1 MDYYVVQVST
11 GKEKNFIED
20 AEFKNKFD
28 ELSYSIVFPQ
38 RILKIRKAGKVTE
51 KQLPVFAGYLFIG
64 TDKISKE
71 LYQHLKRCKGFY
83 RFLPNN
89 QEPRFLEGRDLEI
102 LNQFISFGG
111 LAKISQVVFDE
122 NDRNLGEIIDILTPG
137 ANDVWVIKGEEGKE
151 ILIPYI
157 EDVVKQIDIINKKV
171 NIEVMEGLID

>member
-64 TDKISKE
+64 TDEISKD
-71 LYQHLKRCKGFY
+71 LYQHLRKCKGFY

-89 QEPRFLEGRDLEI
+89 QEPKFLEGRDFEI
-102 LNQFISFGG
+102 LNHLFPSEALQKFHK
-111 LAKISQVVFDE
+111 LYLMKM
-122 NDRNLGEIIDILTPG
+122 
-137 ANDVWVIKGEEGKE
+137 
-151 ILIPYI
+151 I
-157 EDVVKQIDIINKKV
+157 E
-171 NIEVMEGLID
+171 

>member
-64 TDKISKE
+64 TDKISKD

-122 NDRNLGEIIDILTPG
+122 NDRIKVIEGPLSGLEGYIVRVNKRKGRATVCLDMCQTAFSIDLGFETLD
-137 ANDVWVIKGEEGKE
+137 KEE
-151 ILIPYI
+151 
-157 EDVVKQIDIINKKV
+157 KK
-171 NIEVMEGLID
+171 

>member
-64 TDKISKE
+64 TDKISKD
-71 LYQHLKRCKGFY
+71 LYQHLRRCKGFY

-122 NDRNLGEIIDILTPG
+122 NDRIKVIEGPLSGLEGYIVRVNKRKGRATVCLDMCQTAFSIDLGF
-137 ANDVWVIKGEEGKE
+137 E
-151 ILIPYI
+151 IL
-157 EDVVKQIDIINKKV
+157 NKEEKK
-171 NIEVMEGLID
+171 

>member
-11 GKEKNFIED
+11 GKEKDFIEE

-38 RILKIRKAGKVTE
+38 RILKIRKAGKVAE
-51 KQLPVFAGYLFIG
+51 KQLPVFAGYLFVG
-64 TDKISKE
+64 ADEISKE
-71 LYQHLKRCKGFY
+71 LYQHLRRCKGFY

-122 NDRNLGEIIDILTPG
+122 NDRIKVIEGPLSGLEGYIVRVNKRKGRATVCLDMCQTAFSIDLGF
-137 ANDVWVIKGEEGKE
+137 E
-151 ILIPYI
+151 ILSK
-157 EDVVKQIDIINKKV
+157 EEKK
-171 NIEVMEGLID
+171 

>member
-11 GKEKNFIED
+11 GKEKNFIAD

-122 NDRNLGEIIDILTPG
+122 NDRIKVIEGPLSGLEGYIVRVNKRKGRATVCLDMCQTAFSIDLGF
-137 ANDVWVIKGEEGKE
+137 E
-151 ILIPYI
+151 IL
-157 EDVVKQIDIINKKV
+157 NKEEKK
-171 NIEVMEGLID
+171 

>member
-1 MDYYVVQVST
+1 MVQVST

-64 TDKISKE
+64 TDKISKD
-71 LYQHLKRCKGFY
+71 LYQHIRRCKGFY

-89 QEPRFLEGRDLEI
+89 QDPKSLEGRDLEI

-122 NDRNLGEIIDILTPG
+122 NDRIKVIEGPLSGLEGYIVRVNKRKGRATVCLDMCQTAFSIDLGF
-137 ANDVWVIKGEEGKE
+137 E
-151 ILIPYI
+151 IL
-157 EDVVKQIDIINKKV
+157 NKEEKR
-171 NIEVMEGLID
+171 

>member
-38 RILKIRKAGKVTE
+38 RVLKIRKAGKVTE

-89 QEPRFLEGRDLEI
+89 QEPRSLEGRDLEI

-122 NDRNLGEIIDILTPG
+122 NDRIKVIEGPLSGLEGYIVRVNKRKGRATVCLDMCQTAFSIDLGF
-137 ANDVWVIKGEEGKE
+137 E
-151 ILIPYI
+151 IL
-157 EDVVKQIDIINKKV
+157 NKEEKK
-171 NIEVMEGLID
+171 

>member
-122 NDRNLGEIIDILTPG
+122 NDRIKVIEGPLSGLEGYIVRVNKRKGRATVFLDMWQTAFSIDLGFETLD
-137 ANDVWVIKGEEGKE
+137 KEE
-151 ILIPYI
+151 
-157 EDVVKQIDIINKKV
+157 KK
-171 NIEVMEGLID
+171 

>member
-28 ELSYSIVFPQ
+28 ELPYSIVFPQ
-38 RILKIRKAGKVTE
+38 RVLKIRKAGKVTE

-122 NDRNLGEIIDILTPG
+122 NDRIKVIEGPLSGLEGYIVRVNKRKGRATVCLDMCQTAFSIDLGF
-137 ANDVWVIKGEEGKE
+137 E
-151 ILIPYI
+151 IL
-157 EDVVKQIDIINKKV
+157 NKEEKK
-171 NIEVMEGLID
+171 

>member
-89 QEPRFLEGRDLEI
+89 QEPKFLEGRDFEI

-122 NDRNLGEIIDILTPG
+122 NDRIKVIEGPLSGLEGYIVRVNKRKGRATVCLDMCQTAFSIDLGF
-137 ANDVWVIKGEEGKE
+137 E
-151 ILIPYI
+151 IL
-157 EDVVKQIDIINKKV
+157 NKEEKR
-171 NIEVMEGLID
+171 

>member
-122 NDRNLGEIIDILTPG
+122 NDRIKVIEGPLSGLEGYIVRVNKRKGRATVCLDMCQTAFSIDLGFETL
-137 ANDVWVIKGEEGKE
+137 NKEE
-151 ILIPYI
+151 
-157 EDVVKQIDIINKKV
+157 KK
-171 NIEVMEGLID
+171 

>member
-64 TDKISKE
+64 TDKISKD
-71 LYQHLKRCKGFY
+71 LYQHIRRCKGFY

-89 QEPRFLEGRDLEI
+89 QDPKSLEGRDLEI

-122 NDRNLGEIIDILTPG
+122 NDRIKVIEGPLSGLEGYIVRVNKRKGRATVCLDMCQTAFSIDLGFETLD
-137 ANDVWVIKGEEGKE
+137 KEE
-151 ILIPYI
+151 
-157 EDVVKQIDIINKKV
+157 KK
-171 NIEVMEGLID
+171 

>member
-89 QEPRFLEGRDLEI
+89 QEPKFLEGRDFEI

-122 NDRNLGEIIDILTPG
+122 NDRIKVIEGPLSGLEGYIIRVNKRKGRATVCLDMCQTAFSIDLGF
-137 ANDVWVIKGEEGKE
+137 E
-151 ILIPYI
+151 IL
-157 EDVVKQIDIINKKV
+157 NKEEKR
-171 NIEVMEGLID
+171 

>member
-122 NDRNLGEIIDILTPG
+122 NDRIKVIEGPLSGLEGYIVRVNKRKGRATVCLDMCQTAFSIDLGFETLD
-137 ANDVWVIKGEEGKE
+137 KEE
-151 ILIPYI
+151 
-157 EDVVKQIDIINKKV
+157 KK
-171 NIEVMEGLID
+171 

>member
-64 TDKISKE
+64 TDKISKD
-71 LYQHLKRCKGFY
+71 LYQHLRKCKGFY

-89 QEPRFLEGRDLEI
+89 QEPKFLEGRDFEI

-122 NDRNLGEIIDILTPG
+122 NDRIKVIEGPLSGLEGYIVRVNKRKGRATVCLDMCQTAFSIDLGF
-137 ANDVWVIKGEEGKE
+137 E
-151 ILIPYI
+151 IL
-157 EDVVKQIDIINKKV
+157 NKEEKR
-171 NIEVMEGLID
+171 

>member
-51 KQLPVFAGYLFIG
+51 KQLPVFAGYLFVG
-64 TDKISKE
+64 ADEISKE

-89 QEPRFLEGRDLEI
+89 QEPRFLVGRDLEI

-122 NDRNLGEIIDILTPG
+122 NDRIKVIEGPLSGLEGYIVRVNKRKGRATVCLDMCQTAFSIDLGF
-137 ANDVWVIKGEEGKE
+137 E
-151 ILIPYI
+151 IL
-157 EDVVKQIDIINKKV
+157 NKEEKK
-171 NIEVMEGLID
+171 

>member
-122 NDRNLGEIIDILTPG
+122 NDRIKVIGGPLSGLEGYIVRVNNRKGRATVCLDMCQTAFSIDLGF
-137 ANDVWVIKGEEGKE
+137 E
-151 ILIPYI
+151 IL
-157 EDVVKQIDIINKKV
+157 NKEEKK
-171 NIEVMEGLID
+171 

>member
-1 MDYYVVQVST
+1 MDYYVVQVSK

-122 NDRNLGEIIDILTPG
+122 NDRIKVIEGPLSGLEGYIVRVNKRKGRATVCLDMCQTAFSIDLGF
-137 ANDVWVIKGEEGKE
+137 E
-151 ILIPYI
+151 IL
-157 EDVVKQIDIINKKV
+157 NKEEKK
-171 NIEVMEGLID
+171 

>member
-111 LAKISQVVFDE
+111 LTKISQVVFDE
-122 NDRNLGEIIDILTPG
+122 NDRIKVIGGPLSGLEGYIVRVNKRKGRATVCLDMCQTAFSIDLGF
-137 ANDVWVIKGEEGKE
+137 E
-151 ILIPYI
+151 IL
-157 EDVVKQIDIINKKV
+157 NKEEKK
-171 NIEVMEGLID
+171 

>member
-38 RILKIRKAGKVTE
+38 RVLKIRKAGKVTE
-51 KQLPVFAGYLFIG
+51 KQLAVFAGYLFIG
-64 TDKISKE
+64 TDKISKD

-122 NDRNLGEIIDILTPG
+122 NDRIKVIEGPLSGLEGYIVRVNKRKGRATVCLDMCQTAFSIDLGF
-137 ANDVWVIKGEEGKE
+137 E
-151 ILIPYI
+151 IL
-157 EDVVKQIDIINKKV
+157 NKEEKK
-171 NIEVMEGLID
+171 

>member
-122 NDRNLGEIIDILTPG
+122 NDRIKVIEGPLSGLEGYIVRVNKRKRRATVCLDMCQTAFSIDLGF
-137 ANDVWVIKGEEGKE
+137 E
-151 ILIPYI
+151 IL
-157 EDVVKQIDIINKKV
+157 NKEEKK
-171 NIEVMEGLID
+171 

>member
-122 NDRNLGEIIDILTPG
+122 NDRIKVIGGPLSGLEGYIVRVNKRKGRATVCLDMCQTAFSIDLGF
-137 ANDVWVIKGEEGKE
+137 E
-151 ILIPYI
+151 IL
-157 EDVVKQIDIINKKV
+157 NKEEKK
-171 NIEVMEGLID
+171 

>member
-38 RILKIRKAGKVTE
+38 RVLKIRKAGKVTE

-122 NDRNLGEIIDILTPG
+122 NDRIKVIEGPLSGLEGYIVRVNKRKGRATVCLDMCQTAFSIDLGF
-137 ANDVWVIKGEEGKE
+137 E
-151 ILIPYI
+151 IL
-157 EDVVKQIDIINKKV
+157 NKEEKK
-171 NIEVMEGLID
+171 

>member
-64 TDKISKE
+64 TDEISKD
-71 LYQHLKRCKGFY
+71 LYQHLRRCKGFY

-122 NDRNLGEIIDILTPG
+122 NDRIKVIEGPLSGLEGYIVRVNKRKGRATVCLDMCQTACSIDLGF
-137 ANDVWVIKGEEGKE
+137 E
-151 ILIPYI
+151 IL
-157 EDVVKQIDIINKKV
+157 NKEEKR
-171 NIEVMEGLID
+171 

>member
-64 TDKISKE
+64 TDKISKD

-89 QEPRFLEGRDLEI
+89 QEPKSLEGRDLEI

-122 NDRNLGEIIDILTPG
+122 NDRIKVIEGPLSGLEGYIVRVNKRKGRATVCLDMCQTAFSIDLGF
-137 ANDVWVIKGEEGKE
+137 E
-151 ILIPYI
+151 IL
-157 EDVVKQIDIINKKV
+157 NKEEKK
-171 NIEVMEGLID
+171 

>member
-64 TDKISKE
+64 TDKISKD
-71 LYQHLKRCKGFY
+71 LYQHIRRCKGFY

-89 QEPRFLEGRDLEI
+89 QDPKSLEGRDLEI

-122 NDRNLGEIIDILTPG
+122 NDRIKVIEGPLSGLEGYIVRVNKRKGRATVCLDMCQTAFSIDLGF
-137 ANDVWVIKGEEGKE
+137 E
-151 ILIPYI
+151 IL
-157 EDVVKQIDIINKKV
+157 NKEEKR
-171 NIEVMEGLID
+171 

>member
-51 KQLPVFAGYLFIG
+51 KQLPVFAGYLFVG
-64 TDKISKE
+64 ADEISKE
-71 LYQHLKRCKGFY
+71 LYQHLKKCKGFY

-89 QEPRFLEGRDLEI
+89 QEPRFLAGRDLEI

-122 NDRNLGEIIDILTPG
+122 NDRIKVIEGPLSGLEGYIVRVNKRKGRATVCLDMCQTAFSIDLGF
-137 ANDVWVIKGEEGKE
+137 E
-151 ILIPYI
+151 IL
-157 EDVVKQIDIINKKV
+157 NKEEKK
-171 NIEVMEGLID
+171 

>member
-38 RILKIRKAGKVTE
+38 RILKIRKSGKVTE

-64 TDKISKE
+64 TDKISKD

-122 NDRNLGEIIDILTPG
+122 NDRIKVIEGPLSGLEGYIVRVNKRKGRATVCLDMCQTAFSIDLGF
-137 ANDVWVIKGEEGKE
+137 E
-151 ILIPYI
+151 IL
-157 EDVVKQIDIINKKV
+157 NKEEKK
-171 NIEVMEGLID
+171 

>member
-64 TDKISKE
+64 TDEISKD
-71 LYQHLKRCKGFY
+71 LYQHLRKSKGFY

-89 QEPRFLEGRDLEI
+89 QEPKFLEGRDFEI

-122 NDRNLGEIIDILTPG
+122 NDRIKVIEGPLSGLEGYIVRVNKRKGRATVCLDMCQTAFSIDLGF
-137 ANDVWVIKGEEGKE
+137 E
-151 ILIPYI
+151 IL
-157 EDVVKQIDIINKKV
+157 NKEEKR
-171 NIEVMEGLID
+171 

>member
-71 LYQHLKRCKGFY
+71 LYQPLKRCKGFY

-122 NDRNLGEIIDILTPG
+122 NDRIKVIEGPLSGLEGYIVRVNKRKGRATVCLDMCQTAFSIDLGF
-137 ANDVWVIKGEEGKE
+137 E
-151 ILIPYI
+151 IL
-157 EDVVKQIDIINKKV
+157 NKEEKK
-171 NIEVMEGLID
+171 

>member
-1 MDYYVVQVST
+1 MVQVST

-122 NDRNLGEIIDILTPG
+122 NDRIKVIEGPLSGLEGYIVRVNKRKGRATVCLDMCQTAFSIDLGF
-137 ANDVWVIKGEEGKE
+137 E
-151 ILIPYI
+151 IL
-157 EDVVKQIDIINKKV
+157 NKEEKK
-171 NIEVMEGLID
+171 

>member
-1 MDYYVVQVST
+1 MDYYVVQVSS
-11 GKEKNFIED
+11 GNEKNFIED

-122 NDRNLGEIIDILTPG
+122 NDRIKVIEGPLSGLEGYIVRVNKRKGRATVCLDMCQTAFSIDLGF
-137 ANDVWVIKGEEGKE
+137 E
-151 ILIPYI
+151 IL
-157 EDVVKQIDIINKKV
+157 NKEEKR
-171 NIEVMEGLID
+171 